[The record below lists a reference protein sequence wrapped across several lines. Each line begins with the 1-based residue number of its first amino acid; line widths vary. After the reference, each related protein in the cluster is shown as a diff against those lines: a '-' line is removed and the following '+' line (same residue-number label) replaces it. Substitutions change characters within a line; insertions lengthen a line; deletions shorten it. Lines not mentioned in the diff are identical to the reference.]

1 VVVEVVAVGVLP
13 YANEVFSGE
22 RKYLLTLPVVPGT
35 GAVGRICSTSCEPNT
50 FKTAAFIRP
59 SWRQTRTPV
68 T

>member
-1 VVVEVVAVGVLP
+1 VVVEVVAAGVLP

-22 RKYLLTLPVVPGT
+22 RKCLLTLPVVPGT
-35 GAVGRICSTSCEPNT
+35 GAVGRICSTSYEPNT

-59 SWRQTRTPV
+59 SWRQTGTRV